1 MKMHSPYK
9 LNKTVARLCLLL
21 MLAATLFFGIAVLPT
36 ESHAQDKAGVKDE
49 GTVVTSNRFRL
60 DLTKK
65 EGIFAGGVRV
75 VDSDFELTAEE
86 LIAFFDES
94 NQVERLVARGKVE
107 IDQGG
112 ERSATCRE
120 AEYTVSDKSLK
131 LTGDPVVSQDGNEIT
146 GTVIKIFPDGD
157 RMEVDGRSKVEFFL
171 D

>member
-1 MKMHSPYK
+1 MKIYPLYSRFNLQKWAPVLLM
-9 LNKTVARLCLLL
+9 TVAVWLG
-21 MLAATLFFGIAVLPT
+21 MAWSVTPVQ
-36 ESHAQDKAGVKDE
+36 AQDKAGVKDQ
-49 GTVVTSNRFRL
+49 GTVITSNRFRL

-65 EGIFAGGVRV
+65 ESVFAGGVRV
-75 VDSDFELTAEE
+75 VDPEFELTAEE
-86 LIAFFDES
+86 LIAYFDEK
-94 NQVERLVARGKVE
+94 NQVERLVARGKVD
-107 IDQGG
+107 IQQGN

-120 AEYTVSDKSLK
+120 AEYTVSDNSLK

>member
-1 MKMHSPYK
+1 MKMHSSESQI
-9 LNKTVARLCLLL
+9 KTAGALASLLVL
-21 MLAATLFFGIAVLPT
+21 LSLAIAVLPAET
-36 ESHAQDKAGVKDE
+36 QAQESEGVKDE

-60 DLTKK
+60 DLSKK
-65 EGIFAGGVRV
+65 EGVFAGGVRV
-75 VDSDFELTAEE
+75 VDPDFELTAEE
-86 LIAFFDES
+86 LIAYFDEN

-107 IDQGG
+107 IQQGN

-120 AEYTVSDKSLK
+120 AEYSVTEKSLK
-131 LTGDPVVSQDGNEIT
+131 LNGDPVVTQDGNEIT